1 MAFFATKNV
10 FAKISKKWLSGTRD
24 FLDFGNFENFEKNYY
39 CCKLIFIPDFWLFPK
54 ALPWPN
60 FFRSLKKHGKSFRPR
75 KSQVE
80 YHVPERLGV
89 WEPNWPGTRNNGHPP
104 LFVRSSLR
112 ARRAPSCLQPS
123 SRRKIPSKNSSVQLR
138 TTAWGDKG
146 QTPFFKDIFGLKYG
160 TIFCKKAMCRRYKV
174 R

>member
-1 MAFFATKNV
+1 MAVFASKHV
-10 FAKISKKWLSGTRD
+10 FAKISKNGSVKLEIFQT
-24 FLDFGNFENFEKNYY
+24 LEILKILKKNYY
-39 CCKLIFIPDFWLFPK
+39 CCKLISIPDFWLFPK

-60 FFRSLKKHGKSFRPR
+60 FFRALKKHGKSVRPR

-80 YHVPERLGV
+80 YQVPDRLVV
-89 WEPNWPGTRNNGHPP
+89 WEPDWPATRNNGHPP

-146 QTPFFKDIFGLKYG
+146 QTPFFFFFKTFL
-160 TIFCKKAMCRRYKV
+160 A
-174 R
+174 